1 MAQYTFTKYWKQFS
15 PQQQELKKKK
25 CLGKDK
31 LGFFLYKSEHLVR
44 FTDFN
49 PGKHVEQFFFNIL
62 LNNVA
67 FFKERELISPTNL
80 AGSYYHECFV
90 RGIVK
95 TFDCLQDL
103 ISEYGKRNLYDDEKQ
118 NQIYNKL
125 LEKHPFE
132 NSQNLPININI
143 DITCV
148 GSQIGL
154 VDPNCWIHD
163 VGDYLENKI
172 LSHEQMH
179 IFNIICSETN
189 GLHVISGT

>member
-1 MAQYTFTKYWKQFS
+1 M
-15 PQQQELKKKK
+15 
-25 CLGKDK
+25 
-31 LGFFLYKSEHLVR
+31 R

-49 PGKHVEQFFFNIL
+49 RGKHVEPFFFNIL
-62 LNNVA
+62 LNDVV

-80 AGSYYHECFV
+80 SRSYYHECFV

-95 TFDCLQDL
+95 TLNCLQDL

-143 DITCV
+143 DVTCV

-154 VDPNCWIHD
+154 VDPNYWIHD
-163 VGDYLENKI
+163 LGDSLENKI

-179 IFNIICSETN
+179 IFNIICFKTN
-189 GLHVISGT
+189 GLHVISGTQLI